1 MKKTQKLLWYAAAAC
16 AVLGMLCARIPGLRF
31 SALLLWCACAG
42 LIVFAALGLLAPK
55 KPWAKW
61 ARRVLLALVCAG
73 FIFFLGLEAAI
84 VSGAKRAFEP
94 DADGAP
100 VSCVVVLGAG
110 VNGTEPSLMLW
121 SRLEETLAYIAD
133 KPEIP
138 IIVSGSQGQG
148 EDISEAE
155 CMYRYLV
162 AHGVDGSRVWKEEQ
176 ATSTRTNFERSYE
189 LMAARGVSGD
199 FAFVTNDYHVYR
211 AGMLAGTSAAH
222 GVAARL
228 PRNAYYDALTLNYYV
243 REAFALANELLL
255 RMDLDV

>member
-1 MKKTQKLLWYAAAAC
+1 MKKTQKLLWYAAAVC

-31 SALLLWCACAG
+31 SALLAWCACAA
-42 LIVFAALGLLAPK
+42 LIVYAALSLLAEK
-55 KPWAKW
+55 RPWAKW
-61 ARRVLLALVCAG
+61 ARRAFLALVCMG
-73 FIFFLGLEAAI
+73 LVFFIGLEAAI
-84 VSGAKRAFEP
+84 VSGAKP
-94 DADGAP
+94 DADDVP
-100 VSCVVVLGAG
+100 VSCVIVLGAG

-121 SRLEETLAYIAD
+121 SRLERTLDYVAD
-133 KPEIP
+133 KPDVP

-155 CMYRYLV
+155 CMYRYLT
-162 AHGVDGSRVWKEEQ
+162 AHGVDETRVWKEEQ
-176 ATSTRTNFERSYE
+176 ATSTRTNFQRSYE

-211 AGMLAGTSAAH
+211 AGMLADTSAAH

>member
-16 AVLGMLCARIPGLRF
+16 AVLGMLCTRIPGLRF
-31 SALLLWCACAG
+31 SALLLWCACGA
-42 LIVFAALGLLAPK
+42 LIVYAALSLLAEK
-55 KPWAKW
+55 APWARWCKR
-61 ARRVLLALVCAG
+61 AFLALVCAG
-73 FIFFLGLEAAI
+73 LIFFIGLEAAI
-84 VSGAKRAFEP
+84 VSGAKP

-211 AGMLAGTSAAH
+211 AGMLANTSAAH

-228 PRNAYYDALTLNYYV
+228 PRSAYYDALTLNYYV

>member
-1 MKKTQKLLWYAAAAC
+1 MKKQKLLWYAAAAC
-16 AVLGMLCARIPGLRF
+16 AVLGMLCTRIPGLRF
-31 SALLLWCACAG
+31 SALLLWCACAA
-42 LIVFAALGLLAPK
+42 LIVYAALTLLAEK
-55 KPWAKW
+55 RPWAKW
-61 ARRVLLALVCAG
+61 CKRAFLALVCAG
-73 FIFFLGLEAAI
+73 FVFFLALEAAI
-84 VSGAKRAFEP
+84 VSGAKP
-94 DADGAP
+94 DADDTP
-100 VSCVVVLGAG
+100 VSCVIVLGAG

-121 SRLEETLAYIAD
+121 SRLERTLEYVAD
-133 KPEIP
+133 KPDIP

-155 CMYRYLV
+155 CMYRYLT
-162 AHGVDGSRVWKEEQ
+162 AHGVDETRVWKEEQ
-176 ATSTRTNFERSYE
+176 ATSTRTNFQRSYE
-189 LMAARGVSGD
+189 LMAERGVTGD

-211 AGMLAGTSAAH
+211 AGMLADTPAAH